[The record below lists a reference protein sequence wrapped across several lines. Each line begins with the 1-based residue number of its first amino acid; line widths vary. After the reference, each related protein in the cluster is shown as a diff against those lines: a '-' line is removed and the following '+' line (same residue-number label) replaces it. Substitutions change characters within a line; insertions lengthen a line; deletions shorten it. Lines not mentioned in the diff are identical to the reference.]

1 MYNQRAVTNLS
12 PQARKAAVRG
22 ARIGAVCTG
31 GAAFGTGLLICI
43 LHQIPI
49 PPLAVTE
56 FGVLLGGLAGAGI
69 GILCTS
75 TRGRYSLY
83 GVLLGLLLGLATG
96 LALGSDLWAVL
107 RFALLGVLIGWRL
120 ALNKA
125 RARLETPAWTS
136 VR

>member
-1 MYNQRAVTNLS
+1 MH
-12 PQARKAAVRG
+12 G
-22 ARIGAVCTG
+22 AKIGAIFTG

-49 PPLAVTE
+49 PPLAITE

-83 GVLLGLLLGLATG
+83 GVLLGLLVGISIG
-96 LALGSDLWAVL
+96 LALGSGVWVVL
-107 RFALLGVLIGWRL
+107 RFALLGTVIGWRL
-120 ALNKA
+120 ALNQA
-125 RARLETPAWTS
+125 RTRLETPAWTP